1 MPFHE
6 SCCSLVAKIP
16 TLVLS
21 LEYRLALEHRLP
33 AAYEDAVD
41 MWVWSQAVA
50 GVGGEPWLRDT
61 PVMVTNLRGLLSLLE
76 MLDDVKKKREEIGGL

>member
-6 SCCSLVAKIP
+6 SCCSLTAKIP

-33 AAYEDAVD
+33 AAYEDTVEVV

-50 GVGGEPWLRDT
+50 GVGGEPWLREYAGDGDESE
-61 PVMVTNLRGLLSLLE
+61 R
-76 MLDDVKKKREEIGGL
+76 

>member
-6 SCCSLVAKIP
+6 SYCSLVAKIP

-50 GVGGEPWLRDT
+50 GVGGEPWLREYTGDGDEFERFIE
-61 PVMVTNLRGLLSLLE
+61 PLR
-76 MLDDVKKKREEIGGL
+76 DAR

>member
-21 LEYRLALEHRLP
+21 LEYRLS

-41 MWVWSQAVA
+41 MWVWIQAVA
-50 GVGGEPWLRDT
+50 RVGGELWLREYAGDGDEFERFIE
-61 PVMVTNLRGLLSLLE
+61 PLR
-76 MLDDVKKKREEIGGL
+76 DAR

>member
-21 LEYRLALEHRLP
+21 LEYRLA
-33 AAYEDAVD
+33 AAYEDAID
-41 MWVWSQAVA
+41 MWVWIQAVA
-50 GVGGEPWLRDT
+50 GVGGEPWLREYAGDGDEFERFIE
-61 PVMVTNLRGLLSLLE
+61 PLR
-76 MLDDVKKKREEIGGL
+76 DAR

>member
-21 LEYRLALEHRLP
+21 LEYHLALEHRLP

-41 MWVWSQAVA
+41 MWVA
-50 GVGGEPWLRDT
+50 GVGGEPWLREYAGDGDEFERFIE
-61 PVMVTNLRGLLSLLE
+61 PLR
-76 MLDDVKKKREEIGGL
+76 DAR